1 MKKIYFLFPF
11 LLIAQE
17 DFISDFEYGEM
28 LYKNPRG
35 ISCAACHAKNGEG
48 KKIVSYQ
55 EQNKT
60 IVIKG
65 ADIRDRTLDEIEAIV
80 ARNHPVMP
88 KYYLTHE
95 EVDAI
100 YSYLQEMN
108 EREGYTPSVA
118 VDSEQNIT
126 KKAQ

>member
-1 MKKIYFLFPF
+1 MKNIYFLFPF
-11 LLIAQE
+11 LLLAQE

-28 LYKNPRG
+28 LYNNPRG

-55 EQNKT
+55 ENNKT
-60 IVIKG
+60 IVIRG
-65 ADIRDRTLDEIEAIV
+65 VDIRSHTLDEIETIV

-95 EVDAI
+95 EVDAM

-108 EREGYTPSVA
+108 RREKGEP
-118 VDSEQNIT
+118 
-126 KKAQ
+126 